1 MNRDKNIPLQMR
13 QAVVCLGVGLTL
25 ASILAWPVD
34 IHAEEPSLIHAI
46 ESVAQKV
53 GPSVVSI
60 KTEQLQYYQ
69 RRSPYEGDIFDQF
82 FGEFFGGYPHY
93 EQRRQGLG
101 SGVIVD
107 DKGYILTNEHVVRG
121 ADTIT
126 VMLPDGR
133 SFEGELKGTD
143 SRSDLAV
150 VKIPA
155 LDISIPPLGNSD
167 DLKIGQWVVAIGNPF
182 GHVLN
187 DPQPTVTTGVISA
200 LHRALPATSRRD
212 TDYSD
217 LIQTDAAINPG
228 NSGGPLVNLNGE
240 VIGINVAIFSTSGG
254 YQGIG
259 FAVPINYAKAI
270 VDQIIKGK
278 KVSQGWIGI
287 SIQDLDYR
295 LAQYFNL
302 PSAEGVLVLKVL
314 KDAPAQQAGLTDG
327 DIILS
332 INDVKM
338 RTSALLSKYIAN
350 RDIGETVQVRVLHK
364 GEEKILNVV
373 IAERPAFKDLLPK
386 PAVPQPGTDGFPVW
400 KGLEIQDITEEV
412 AEQFR
417 LENISGVIVTR
428 LHPGSPAH
436 QAGIREGDIIIAI
449 NNQAVKNTGDFR
461 QSISRT
467 SGNCLIQTLRGFF
480 VIGN

>member
-1 MNRDKNIPLQMR
+1 MRKNTNFLKKT
-13 QAVVCLGVGLTL
+13 LGVIACFQLGAAAVMLT
-25 ASILAWPVD
+25 SPV
-34 IHAEEPSLIHAI
+34 HAEEPSLVHAV
-46 ESVAQKV
+46 ETVAQKV

-60 KTEQLQYYQ
+60 KTEQIQYDPGRAY
-69 RRSPYEGDIFDQF
+69 YGGDLFDQF
-82 FGEFFGGYPHY
+82 FGEFFGGYPRY

-107 DKGYILTNEHVVRG
+107 NKGYILTNEHVVRG

-133 SFEGELKGTD
+133 AFEGELRGTD

-150 VKIPA
+150 VKIPS
-155 LDISIPPLGNSD
+155 LEMTIPPLGNSD

-187 DPQPTVTTGVISA
+187 DPQPTVTAGVVSA
-200 LHRALPATSRRD
+200 LHRALPASSRRD

-259 FAVPINYAKAI
+259 FAIPINYAKTI

-278 KVSQGWIGI
+278 KVTQGWIGI

-314 KDAPAQQAGLTDG
+314 KDAPAEQAGLSDG

-338 RTSALLSKYIAN
+338 RTCALLSKYIAN
-350 RDIGETVQVRVLHK
+350 RDIGETVQARVLHK
-364 GEEKILNVV
+364 GEEKTLRIV
-373 IAERPAFKDLLPK
+373 IGERAPLKDPLSQPSYPRTGPGPSPA
-386 PAVPQPGTDGFPVW
+386 W
-400 KGLEIQDITEEV
+400 KGFEVQDITEEV

-417 LENISGVIVTR
+417 LENITGVIITR

-436 QAGIREGDIIIAI
+436 HAGIREGDIIIAV
-449 NNQAVKNTGDFR
+449 NNQAVKNTEDFR
-461 QSISRT
+461 QAVSRT

-480 VIGN
+480 IIGN

>member
-1 MNRDKNIPLQMR
+1 MSMFASVSALAGEPPPLDERAVIQRLRQACLMVHMPGSQGSGFLLDPRGFAITNHHVVGRSPVAILEFHDGTRCWARVLRSSRNRDLAM
-13 QAVVCLGVGLTL
+13 LL
-25 ASILAWPVD
+25 ASPAPTGLPWLALATAPP
-34 IHAEEPSLIHAI
+34 E
-46 ESVAQKV
+46 
-53 GPSVVSI
+53 
-60 KTEQLQYYQ
+60 Y
-69 RRSPYEGDIFDQF
+69 
-82 FGEFFGGYPHY
+82 GE
-93 EQRRQGLG
+93 R
-101 SGVIVD
+101 
-107 DKGYILTNEHVVRG
+107 
-121 ADTIT
+121 
-126 VMLPDGR
+126 VMA
-133 SFEGELKGTD
+133 F
-143 SRSDLAV
+143 
-150 VKIPA
+150 
-155 LDISIPPLGNSD
+155 
-167 DLKIGQWVVAIGNPF
+167 GNPHSLE
-182 GHVLN
+182 GTLTQGIVSHPGRLRS
-187 DPQPTVTTGVISA
+187 GA
-200 LHRALPATSRRD
+200 LFV
-212 TDYSD
+212 
-217 LIQTDAAINPG
+217 QTDTSVNAG

-314 KDAPAQQAGLTDG
+314 KDAPAQQAGLADG

-338 RTSALLSKYIAN
+338 RTCALLSKYIAN

-364 GEEKILNVV
+364 GEEKVLHVV
-373 IAERPAFKDLLPK
+373 IAERPALKDLLPK
-386 PAVPQPGTDGFPVW
+386 PAVPQPGADGFPAW
-400 KGLEIQDITEEV
+400 KGLEVQDITEEV
-412 AEQFR
+412 AEQFH

-428 LHPGSPAH
+428 LQPGSPAH
-436 QAGIREGDIIIAI
+436 QAGIREGDIIIAL
-449 NNQAVKNTGDFR
+449 NNRAVKNSEDFH

>member
-1 MNRDKNIPLQMR
+1 MRWDTGLLKNLIRFITRLGLFLTAIMLPL
-13 QAVVCLGVGLTL
+13 
-25 ASILAWPVD
+25 P
-34 IHAEEPSLIHAI
+34 IHAEEPALVQAI
-46 ESVAQKV
+46 EIVAQKV

-69 RRSPYEGDIFDQF
+69 RKAYHDGDIFDQF
-82 FGEFFGGYPHY
+82 FNDFFGGYPQY
-93 EQRRQGLG
+93 EQRREGLG

-107 DKGYILTNEHVVRG
+107 NNGYILTNEHVVRG

-133 SFEGELKGTD
+133 AFEGELKGTD

-150 VKIPA
+150 VKIPP
-155 LDISIPPLGNSD
+155 LDMTIPPLGNSD

-259 FAVPINYAKAI
+259 FAVPVNYAKTI

-278 KVSQGWIGI
+278 KVAQGWIGI
-287 SIQDLDYR
+287 SIQDVDYR
-295 LAQYFNL
+295 LAKYFNL

-314 KDAPAQQAGLTDG
+314 KDAPAQQAGLADG

-350 RDIGETVQVRVLHK
+350 RDIGETIQMRIMHK
-364 GEEKILNVV
+364 GEEKDLNVV
-373 IAERPAFKDLLPK
+373 IGERPPFKDLLSKPDSPK
-386 PAVPQPGTDGFPVW
+386 AGPDAAPAW
-400 KGLEIQDITEEV
+400 KGIEVKDITEEV
-412 AEQFR
+412 TEQFR
-417 LENISGVIVTR
+417 LENIAGVIVTS
-428 LHPGSPAH
+428 LHPDSPAH
-436 QAGIREGDIIIAI
+436 HAGIREGDIIV
-449 NNQAVKNTGDFR
+449 AVN
-461 QSISRT
+461 
-467 SGNCLIQTLRGFF
+467 
-480 VIGN
+480 

>member
-1 MNRDKNIPLQMR
+1 MRKKTGTPKIPIRLAAR
-13 QAVVCLGVGLTL
+13 LGFALAAAIFTAAAQAE
-25 ASILAWPVD
+25 A
-34 IHAEEPSLIHAI
+34 PSLVLAV
-46 ESVAQKV
+46 EDVARQV
-53 GPSVVSI
+53 GPAVVSI

-69 RRSPYEGDIFDQF
+69 RRPSSGGDIFDQF
-82 FGEFFGGYPHY
+82 FNDFFGGYPQY

-101 SGVIVD
+101 SGVIID
-107 DKGYILTNEHVVRG
+107 NKGYILTNDHVVRN
-121 ADTIT
+121 ADKII

-133 SFEGELKGTD
+133 AFEAELKGTD

-150 VKIPA
+150 VKIPP
-155 LDISIPPLGNSD
+155 LDMKMPPLGNSD
-167 DLKIGQWVVAIGNPF
+167 NLKIGQWVVAIGNPF

-187 DPQPTVTTGVISA
+187 DPQPTVTTGVVSA

-240 VIGINVAIFSTSGG
+240 IIGINVAIFSTSGG

-259 FAVPINYAKAI
+259 FAVPINYAKTI

-295 LAQYFNL
+295 LARYFNL
-302 PSAEGVLVLKVL
+302 PAAEGVLVLKVL
-314 KDAPAQQAGLTDG
+314 KDAPAEQAGLMDG
-327 DIILS
+327 DIILT
-332 INDVKM
+332 INGVKM
-338 RTSALLSKYIAN
+338 RTSTLLSKYIGN
-350 RDIGETVQVRVLHK
+350 RDIGEPIQLRILRK
-364 GEEKILNVV
+364 GEEKDLTIMIN
-373 IAERPAFKDLLPK
+373 ERPAFKDLLSKQAPPEAK
-386 PAVPQPGTDGFPVW
+386 SDASPLW
-400 KGLEIQDITEEV
+400 KGLEIQDITEEI

-417 LENISGVIVTR
+417 LQNIAGVLVTN
-428 LHPGSPAH
+428 LQPDSPAH
-436 QAGIREGDIIIAI
+436 HAGIREGDILIAI
-449 NNQAVKNTGDFR
+449 NNQAIKNAADFR
-461 QSISRT
+461 QAVSRT

-480 VIGN
+480 VIED

>member
-1 MNRDKNIPLQMR
+1 
-13 QAVVCLGVGLTL
+13 
-25 ASILAWPVD
+25 
-34 IHAEEPSLIHAI
+34 
-46 ESVAQKV
+46 
-53 GPSVVSI
+53 
-60 KTEQLQYYQ
+60 
-69 RRSPYEGDIFDQF
+69 
-82 FGEFFGGYPHY
+82 
-93 EQRRQGLG
+93 
-101 SGVIVD
+101 
-107 DKGYILTNEHVVRG
+107 
-121 ADTIT
+121 
-126 VMLPDGR
+126 
-133 SFEGELKGTD
+133 
-143 SRSDLAV
+143 
-150 VKIPA
+150 
-155 LDISIPPLGNSD
+155 
-167 DLKIGQWVVAIGNPF
+167 VAIGNPF

-314 KDAPAQQAGLTDG
+314 KDAPAQQAGLADG

-338 RTSALLSKYIAN
+338 RTCALLSKYIAN

-364 GEEKILNVV
+364 GEEKVLHVV
-373 IAERPAFKDLLPK
+373 IAERPALKDLLPK
-386 PAVPQPGTDGFPVW
+386 PAVPQPGADGFPAW
-400 KGLEIQDITEEV
+400 KGLEVQDITEEV
-412 AEQFR
+412 AEQFH

-428 LHPGSPAH
+428 LQPGSPAH
-436 QAGIREGDIIIAI
+436 QAGIREGDIIIAL
-449 NNQAVKNTGDFR
+449 NNRAVKNSEDFH